1 MVAQEKESSLFDL
14 IINPLFSFVVI
25 IGKRGTWPISSHH
38 VTEQAWS
45 IRNDYYLI
53 IKFKHGAEDN
63 KTAEKNEV
71 NI

>member
-1 MVAQEKESSLFDL
+1 MSVYLLRSLLWSKYAKEEHGQH
-14 IINPLFSFVVI
+14 PVI
-25 IGKRGTWPISSHH
+25 S
-38 VTEQAWS
+38 TEQAWS